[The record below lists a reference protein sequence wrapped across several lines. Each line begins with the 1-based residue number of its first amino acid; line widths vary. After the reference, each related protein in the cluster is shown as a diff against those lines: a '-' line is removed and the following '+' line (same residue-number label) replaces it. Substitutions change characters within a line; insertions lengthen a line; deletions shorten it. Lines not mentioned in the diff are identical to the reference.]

1 MLEHGGVCPHRGNVS
16 ASCSLFLETSPRHRT
31 EGWASRRAVSGRGSG
46 GGRDDICCVFLLNVS
61 SPGVLRFG
69 KESAYNVGDPGSIT
83 GSGRSPGK
91 GNGNPLQCSYLE
103 NSTDRGAWWAIVH
116 GVAKSQT

>member
-46 GGRDDICCVFLLNVS
+46 SGRDDICCMSLLNVS
-61 SPGVLRFG
+61 SPGGSDG

-91 GNGNPLQCSYLE
+91 GNGTPLQCSYLE